1 MLAKVLSSAL
11 IGIDAILVDVE
22 VDLAPGLP
30 SFATVGLPDGA
41 VKESKDRVRAALK
54 NSGYD
59 FPARRI
65 TANLAPADIKKEGAA
80 YDLPISIGILAATG
94 VVKSEYLQNYT
105 LLGELSLD
113 GGLKPVRGAL
123 SMAVAAKRAGLTGI
137 ILPAENAPEAAVV
150 EGLHVIGAASL
161 AQVVEFLCGR
171 DPIDPCRVD
180 LEELFTSGCEYGED
194 FCEVKG
200 QESAKRALEIAA
212 AGSHNLLMIGPPGS
226 GKTMLARRI
235 PTILPRM
242 SFDEAIE
249 TTKIFSVSGMLDK
262 ERSLLAVRPFRSP
275 HHTISDVGLIGGGT
289 TPKPGEVSLAHNGV
303 LFLDELP
310 EFKKNV
316 LEVLR
321 QPLEDGRVTISR
333 SLVSLTYP
341 SRVMLV
347 AAMNP
352 CPCGY
357 LADPIHPCSCTPI
370 TIHRYRSRI
379 SGPLLDR
386 IDIHIE
392 VPAVKYRELA
402 DRGEAESSAVIAARV
417 ERSRE
422 IQLERYRGTRIHCN
436 AQMTPRFIKKHCELD
451 AAGNRML
458 ELVTDRLGFSAR
470 TYNRILKVARTIAD
484 LDDSENIREQH
495 IAEAIQYRSLDR
507 KAA

>member
-30 SFATVGLPDGA
+30 AFATVGLPDGA

-94 VVKSEYLQNYT
+94 VVKTTQLQNYT

-113 GGLKPVRGAL
+113 GSLKPVHGAL
-123 SMAVAAKRAGLTGI
+123 SMAVAARRAGLTGI

-150 EGLHVIGAASL
+150 EGLDIIGVTTL
-161 AQVVEFLCGR
+161 AQVVEFLSGR
-171 DPIDPCRVD
+171 EGIEPWRVD
-180 LEELFTSGCEYGED
+180 LQELFSSGCEYGED
-194 FCEVKG
+194 FSEVKG
-200 QESAKRALEIAA
+200 QEHAKRALEVAA
-212 AGSHNLLMIGPPGS
+212 SGGHNILMIGPPCS

-235 PTILPRM
+235 PTVLPRM

-249 TTKIFSVSGMLDK
+249 TTKIFSVSGLLEK
-262 ERSLLAVRPFRSP
+262 ERALLASRPFRSP

-333 SLVSLTYP
+333 SLISLTYP

-357 LADPIHPCSCTPI
+357 LSDPIHPCSCTPI
-370 TIHRYRSRI
+370 AIQRYRSRI

-392 VPAVKYRELA
+392 VPAVKYRDLA
-402 DRGEAESSAVIAARV
+402 DRSEAESSAAIAARV
-417 ERSRE
+417 KHSRD
-422 IQLERYRGTRIHCN
+422 IQLERYHGTKIHCN
-436 AQMTPRFIKKHCELD
+436 AQMPPRFIKRHCELD

-484 LDDSENIREQH
+484 LEGSDHIREQH

-507 KAA
+507 KTI